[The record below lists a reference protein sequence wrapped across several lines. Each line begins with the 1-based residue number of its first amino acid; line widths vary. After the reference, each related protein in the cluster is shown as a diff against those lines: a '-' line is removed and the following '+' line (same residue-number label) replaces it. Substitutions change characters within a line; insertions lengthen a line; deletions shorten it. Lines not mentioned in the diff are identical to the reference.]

1 MQIILLLMVNSED
14 LGIRHEAFVHNP
26 FNVHSIKSR
35 NIICNIQIYRSI
47 PTISS
52 EEERIDEQW
61 VMGRSNKHTFA
72 NNI

>member
-1 MQIILLLMVNSED
+1 MRHLFIIHLLFIQLC
-14 LGIRHEAFVHNP
+14 
-26 FNVHSIKSR
+26 KSR

-47 PTISS
+47 PTISF